1 MTVLDSPMTD
11 DVLAIVEELWVS
23 FLESADMF
31 GPVVDDSPSNRS
43 AAVTIS
49 GPTNMLVSLSTSE
62 PAAIALA
69 SFLLQVEEP
78 SADDVS
84 DALGE
89 LVNVLGG
96 SVKSL
101 LPGPSSLSLP
111 VTVNGT
117 VTHSSGATADTVVE
131 AVWSGHRVTVVTH
144 TLAQEGAPQS

>member
-11 DVLAIVEELWVS
+11 DVVAIVEELWTS
-23 FLESADMF
+23 FLEADDMF
-31 GPVVDDSPSNRS
+31 GPVVDTDPDDRS

-49 GPTNMLVSLSTSE
+49 GPVNMVVSLSTSE
-62 PAAIALA
+62 QAAIALA
-69 SFLLQVEEP
+69 SFLLQVEVP
-78 SADDVS
+78 SPADVS

-117 VTHSSGATADTVVE
+117 VTHSASETADTVVE

-144 TLAQEGAPQS
+144 TLSQEGPSGS